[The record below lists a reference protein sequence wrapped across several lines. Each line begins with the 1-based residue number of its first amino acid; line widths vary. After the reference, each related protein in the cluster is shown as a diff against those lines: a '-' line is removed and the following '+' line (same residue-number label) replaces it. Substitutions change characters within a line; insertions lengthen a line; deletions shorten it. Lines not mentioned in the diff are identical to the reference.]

1 MVLWALIGGIGIAL
15 PYVYVVLGVLGGT
28 YTLGDLAL
36 YTGIILQL
44 RRSLYILIHNIGDI
58 YDVSLATAP
67 IFQLLDLQPRLVT
80 GTQKLVQPE
89 SVASEKQGI

>member
-1 MVLWALIGGIGIAL
+1 MCMWCWGCW
-15 PYVYVVLGVLGGT
+15 GGT